1 MRAAGGREEAV
12 VKMTTAELAA
22 ACGFVPVVPG
32 GARGIDGILR
42 GDLLSWAMSRA
53 RGGDA
58 WFTVMGNVNAV
69 AVASLAD
76 CACIVLCH
84 GAALDDGRSRAVENG
99 VQVFA
104 TDLPEFEAGLALA
117 KAMGL

>member
-1 MRAAGGREEAV
+1 
-12 VKMTTAELAA
+12 MTTAELAA

-32 GARGIDGILR
+32 EARGIDGIFA

-53 RGGDA
+53 REGDA

-84 GAALDDGRSRAVENG
+84 GAALDDTARSRAVENG
-99 VQVFA
+99 V
-104 TDLPEFEAGLALA
+104 
-117 KAMGL
+117 

>member
-1 MRAAGGREEAV
+1 
-12 VKMTTAELAA
+12 MTNLELENL
-22 ACGFVPVVPG
+22 GFVPAGPVAEHEVTG
-32 GARGIDGILR
+32 GFCC
-42 GDLLSWAMSRA
+42 DLLSWAMGRA
-53 RGGDA
+53 KEGDA

-84 GAALDDGRSRAVENG
+84 GAQLDEVARQRAQENG
-99 VQVFA
+99 VQVLA
-104 TDLPEFEAGLALA
+104 TGLPEFEASLALA

>member
-1 MRAAGGREEAV
+1 
-12 VKMTTAELAA
+12 MTTAELAA
-22 ACGFVPVVPG
+22 ACGFERVVPG
-32 GARGIDGILR
+32 PERPVTGIFA
-42 GDLLSWAMSRA
+42 GDLLSWAMGRA
-53 RGGDA
+53 KEGDA

-76 CACIVLCH
+76 CACLVLCH
-84 GAALDDGRSRAVENG
+84 GAALDETARRRAEENE

-104 TDLPEFEAGLALA
+104 TSLPEFEAGLALA